1 MAKRDEP
8 DRKHNQYKLASDA
21 KELLVRKVKSI
32 EKLAEEK
39 QAISDDISDIYREL
53 KGMGF
58 DTSAIREVVAERKKR
73 RKDSTKFEEREDWK
87 DLYRVALG
95 M

>member
-8 DRKHNQYKLASDA
+8 DRKHNQYKIDRDA
-21 KELLVRKVKSI
+21 KELLIRKVKSI
-32 EKLAEEK
+32 EKLADEK
-39 QAISDDISDIYREL
+39 QAIADDIKDIYLEL
-53 KGMGF
+53 KSMGF
-58 DTSAIREVVAERKKR
+58 DTAAIREVVAERKKR
-73 RKDSTKFEEREDWK
+73 RKASTKFEEREDWK